1 MQDLLGWNLIVS
13 LPAILLVAWL
23 AGRLLGVSRGWAA
36 TVVPGLVGWLAALAL
51 SLAIAEGDPRAPG
64 FGRNLWV
71 FAIVFTMSAAVWI
84 ELLAK
89 PGVLARAQTSLV
101 SLPRPI
107 RAVRRSGQ
115 RVGRYAQI
123 TRIASSMAS
132 GRRWGWAGRR
142 RRTRSSWARLPPG
155 GFGWPWRSAAACSSS
170 SASSCRRGPAGQ

>member
-36 TVVPGLVGWLAALAL
+36 TVVAGLVGWLAELAL

-89 PGVLARAQTSLV
+89 PGALARAQTSLV

-123 TRIASSMAS
+123 TRIAVKHN
-132 GRRWGWAGRR
+132 
-142 RRTRSSWARLPPG
+142 
-155 GFGWPWRSAAACSSS
+155 
-170 SASSCRRGPAGQ
+170 

>member
-1 MQDLLGWNLIVS
+1 M
-13 LPAILLVAWL
+13 P
-23 AGRLLGVSRGWAA
+23 GRLLGVSRGWAA
-36 TVVPGLVGWLAALAL
+36 TVVAGLVGWLAALAL

-89 PGVLARAQTSLV
+89 PAALARAQTSLV

-123 TRIASSMAS
+123 TRIAVKHN
-132 GRRWGWAGRR
+132 
-142 RRTRSSWARLPPG
+142 
-155 GFGWPWRSAAACSSS
+155 
-170 SASSCRRGPAGQ
+170 